1 MIQKKPLI
9 PQRVR
14 TIRGSFA
21 YIEHRFLRD
30 GFFGSLSHH
39 ELLLYFF
46 LVLVSDRNGL
56 SFYSYDKICSLLQLD
71 LDDYLEARNQLIQK
85 DLIAFD
91 GRLFQVLS
99 LPDRKGDSPSSI
111 LKTQTDMQRHDPATI
126 RQICRQA
133 FGEKTGLSAACLM
146 VSVRQGGSSAFTH
159 HCDQT
164 RRA

>member
-9 PQRVR
+9 SQRVR

-30 GFFGSLSHH
+30 GFFASLSCH

-56 SFYSYDKICSLLQLD
+56 SFYSYDKICSLLQMD
-71 LDDYLEARNQLIQK
+71 LDDYLEARNRLIEK

-99 LPDRKGDSPSSI
+99 LPDRLGDVPPPI
-111 LKTQTDMQRHDPATI
+111 LKTQTDMERHDPATI
-126 RQICRQA
+126 HHICRQA
-133 FGEKTGLSAACLM
+133 FGEKP
-146 VSVRQGGSSAFTH
+146 
-159 HCDQT
+159 
-164 RRA
+164 

>member
-14 TIRGSFA
+14 SIRGSFA

-56 SFYSYDKICSLLQLD
+56 SFYSYDKICSLLEMD
-71 LDDYLEARNQLIQK
+71 LDDYLEARNLLIKK
-85 DLIAFD
+85 DLISFD

-99 LPDRKGDSPSSI
+99 LPDRKGDAPPSI
-111 LKTQTDMQRHDPATI
+111 LKTQTDMERHDPATI
-126 RQICRQA
+126 HRICRQA
-133 FGEKTGLSAACLM
+133 FGKKP
-146 VSVRQGGSSAFTH
+146 
-159 HCDQT
+159 
-164 RRA
+164 